1 MQMDRNALATSRI
14 NPSFRYA
21 LEILNDVIVA
31 IDDFHALQSSMGR
44 KFTQIFDH
52 NTEFKYV
59 SSAPQS
65 KLGSRPATR
74 SGFNQTKPKAPFV
87 SAIRIHQDA
96 PAAVGM
102 TDYWIGFQPHII
114 REEVRRASCVIRDNC
129 YIIDPRRAG

>member
-59 SSAPQS
+59 SGAPQS
-65 KLGSRPATR
+65 KLGSRPAIW
-74 SGFNQTKPKAPFV
+74 TK
-87 SAIRIHQDA
+87 RERQ
-96 PAAVGM
+96 AVRLS
-102 TDYWIGFQPHII
+102 H
-114 REEVRRASCVIRDNC
+114 
-129 YIIDPRRAG
+129 